1 MIRAPIDTIV
11 SRRPSPPARSRSR
24 FHMSLGTQRA
34 LQGYMF
40 ILPWVVGFI
49 MFLAWPLIRSLMLS
63 FNELEAVN
71 INNVRFV
78 GLDNYKQAFF
88 VDPRFFPILVEQIK
102 QTFVN
107 TPAILIFSLFVAM
120 LANQRL
126 FGIGAFRGIFFLP
139 VIIGSAEVIQQ
150 LFSEGVG
157 SNTFGGNAD
166 VASFLQQFLGPTWAD
181 NVILVL
187 GRMSLVLWAS
197 GVQILIFMA
206 GLKSVGAT
214 YYEAGRID
222 GATGWELFWKIT
234 VPLISPFVL
243 LNIIYTVVD
252 TFTNSF
258 SVQGVINQTTGQFT
272 QQRGMTVLQY
282 IQQTAFSGQFRL
294 GYAAALGWIYFL
306 IMFIVLMLVIWF
318 MRNRV
323 YYAGEK

>member
-1 MIRAPIDTIV
+1 MIRAPAGVQV
-11 SRRPSPPARSRSR
+11 SGQTPSSTRRHPR
-24 FHMSLGTQRA
+24 FRLSLGTQRA
-34 LQGYMF
+34 LQGYLF
-40 ILPWVVGFI
+40 ILPWIVGFVL
-49 MFLAWPLIRSLMLS
+49 FLAWPLIRSFLLS

-78 GLDNYKQAFF
+78 GLANYQQAFF

-102 QTFVN
+102 QTLVN

-126 FGIGAFRGIFFLP
+126 FGIGLFRGIFFLP
-139 VIIGSAEVIQQ
+139 VVIGSAEVIQQ

-157 SNTFGGNAD
+157 ANTFGGNAD
-166 VASFLQQFLGPTWAD
+166 VASFLLQFLGPTWAE

-197 GVQILIFMA
+197 GVQILIFIA
-206 GLKSVGAT
+206 GLKSIGPT

-258 SVQGVINQTTGQFT
+258 AVQGVVSQTTGQFT
-272 QQRGMTVLQY
+272 QQQGTTVLQY

-306 IMFIVLMLVIWF
+306 VMFVVLMVVIWF

>member
-1 MIRAPIDTIV
+1 MIRAPVGVTVD
-11 SRRPSPPARSRSR
+11 SASAPRQHHRSR
-24 FHMSLGTQRA
+24 FHLSLSMRRS

-40 ILPWVVGFI
+40 ILPWILGFCF
-49 MFLAWPLIRSLMLS
+49 FLLWPLVRSFILS
-63 FNELEAVN
+63 FHELEAVN
-71 INNVRFV
+71 INNVKWV
-78 GLDNYKQAFF
+78 GLDNYRQAFF
-88 VDPRFFPILVEQIK
+88 VDPQFFPILTAQIN
-102 QTFVN
+102 QTLVN

-120 LANQRL
+120 LANQKLR
-126 FGIGAFRGIFFLP
+126 GITAFRGVFFLP
-139 VIIGSAEVIQQ
+139 VVIGSAQVIQD
-150 LFSEGVG
+150 LFSQGVG
-157 SNTFGGNAD
+157 SDTFGGNAD
-166 VASFLQQFLGPTWAD
+166 VAGFLLQFLGPTWAG

-206 GLKSVGAT
+206 GLKSIGST

-222 GATGWELFWKIT
+222 GATDWELFWKIT

-258 SVQGVINQTTGQFT
+258 SVQGVVSQVTGQLT
-272 QQRGMTVLQY
+272 TSTGQTVLQY

-306 IMFIVLMLVIWF
+306 IMFIVLMIVIFF
-318 MRNRV
+318 MRNKV
-323 YYAGEK
+323 YYAGDR

>member
-1 MIRAPIDTIV
+1 
-11 SRRPSPPARSRSR
+11 
-24 FHMSLGTQRA
+24 
-34 LQGYMF
+34 MF
-40 ILPWVVGFI
+40 ILPWVLGFCF
-49 MFLAWPLIRSLMLS
+49 FLLLPLFQSFILS
-63 FNELEAVN
+63 FHELEAVN
-71 INNVRFV
+71 INNVKWV
-78 GLDNYKQAFF
+78 GIDNYRQAFF
-88 VDPRFFPILVEQIK
+88 VDPRFFPILLEQIK

-120 LANQRL
+120 LANQKIR
-126 FGIGAFRGIFFLP
+126 GITGFRGVFFLP
-139 VIIGSAEVIQQ
+139 VVIGSANVIQQ
-150 LFSEGVG
+150 LFSQGVG
-157 SNTFGGNAD
+157 VNTFGGNAD
-166 VASFLQQFLGPTWAD
+166 VAGFLIQFLGPTWAD

-206 GLKSVGAT
+206 GLKSIGAT

-222 GATGWELFWKIT
+222 GATDWELFWKIT

-258 SVQGVINQTTGQFT
+258 SVQGVVSQTTGQFT
-272 QQRGMTVLQY
+272 QQAGMTVLQY

-306 IMFIVLMLVIWF
+306 IMFIVLMVVIWF
-318 MRNRV
+318 MRDKV
-323 YYAGEK
+323 YYAGDR

>member
-1 MIRAPIDTIV
+1 MIRAPAGVIV
-11 SRRPSPPARSRSR
+11 ESGSSPGSGHRRGR
-24 FHMSLGTQRA
+24 FHVSLGTQRA
-34 LQGYMF
+34 LQGYLF
-40 ILPWVVGFI
+40 ILPWAVGFCL
-49 MFLAWPLIRSLMLS
+49 FLAWPLVRSFLLS

-78 GLDNYKQAFF
+78 GISNYREAFF
-88 VDPRFFPILVEQIK
+88 ADPKYFPILVEQIK

-120 LANQRL
+120 LANQKVR
-126 FGIGAFRGIFFLP
+126 GITAFRGVFFLP
-139 VIIGSAEVIQQ
+139 VVIGSAEVIQT
-150 LFSEGVG
+150 LFGQGVG
-157 SNTFGGNAD
+157 SDTFGGNQD
-166 VASFLQQFLGPTWAD
+166 VGTFLVQFLGPAWAL
-181 NVILVL
+181 NVIAVL

-206 GLKSVGAT
+206 GLKSISST

-222 GATGWELFWKIT
+222 GATDWELFWKIT

-258 SVQGVINQTTGQFT
+258 SVQGIVSTTGTFT
-272 QQRGMTVLQY
+272 VQKEQTVLQY

-294 GYAAALGWIYFL
+294 GYAAALGWVYFL

-318 MRNRV
+318 MSGKI